1 MRCPIVKYYA
11 VIDTN
16 VLVSA
21 VLKWNSV
28 PGNIIDL
35 AFNDV
40 IIPLVNQE
48 ILNEY
53 KTVLLRPIFPGPGPT
68 TS

>member
-1 MRCPIVKYYA
+1 MKYYA
-11 VIDTN
+11 VINTN

-48 ILNEY
+48 ILSEY
-53 KTVLLRPIFPGPGPT
+53 KTVLLRPKF
-68 TS
+68 

>member
-1 MRCPIVKYYA
+1 MKYYA

-48 ILNEY
+48 IPESVKFIL
-53 KTVLLRPIFPGPGPT
+53 
-68 TS
+68 

>member
-1 MRCPIVKYYA
+1 MKYYA

-21 VLKWNSV
+21 VLKWNFV

-48 ILNEY
+48 ILN
-53 KTVLLRPIFPGPGPT
+53 VLSSRGLAPPFA
-68 TS
+68 

>member
-1 MRCPIVKYYA
+1 MKYYA

-40 IIPLVNQE
+40 IIPPYIVKCFSLKIKDCV
-48 ILNEY
+48 LN
-53 KTVLLRPIFPGPGPT
+53 T
-68 TS
+68 